1 MKSKRTSIDD
11 LSAVGYE
18 LAEEH
23 LRLAAGGRT
32 SRELVITVISGG
44 GHTDY
49 DYTHQDESDI

>member
-1 MKSKRTSIDD
+1 MKSERTSIDD

-32 SRELVITVISGG
+32 SRETVATVISGG
-44 GHTDY
+44 GHVDF
-49 DYTHQDESDI
+49 DGTHQDESDI